1 MMTAAQK
8 ATGTNAFKVGDKVH
22 WHISTDD
29 GRGGGE
35 YRVVNGTVVKVG
47 RTKVQVETLKGNL
60 IVKYAAELKPGH
72 GEDKPEIQV
81 WER

>member
-29 GRGGGE
+29 GRGGGDCTRE
-35 YRVVNGTVVKVG
+35 DNHDEAT
-47 RTKVQVETLKGNL
+47 TKE
-60 IVKYAAELKPGH
+60 IYA
-72 GEDKPEIQV
+72 
-81 WER
+81 WEKDVALS